1 MRKGLVVRRANTV
14 SSRLL
19 GGGRQG
25 GSASLLRLPRRS
37 IITDNQPIRT
47 HAQEEVASSNG
58 GSGVIKRILAIGVG
72 AGLVVTALTL
82 PLADEITNRE
92 EKPLALLEKLF
103 TKYASAERNGVKFM
117 TRRDFIAS
125 MMPPDSEL
133 GPALALD
140 TFRELFPTDDTLISF
155 SEFVLFDA
163 LSSSTQK
170 ALATSFQVFDAD
182 SDGLLAKDE
191 FRKVVAST
199 GVGPRLMFDLDD
211 PYWERYFGKDGKG
224 KISEAE
230 LGLIFGSLKEGILAQ
245 EFSRNSFESDKNAI
259 PMEAFARVL
268 LVNAPSTRI
277 PKRVVDNLKTVS
289 AAFKDASVTFDR
301 FREFNVFIYRLSEF
315 ERALKMAMVAN
326 SGNITRDD
334 FRRTARVSTGV
345 ELNPSEVELVFHLFE
360 DQNKR
365 GMLDCNAFLDIMEF
379 RRARRLYDI
388 QQLKVIKHAVNPGR
402 AMVKAMES
410 FAIGGFAGAIGAT
423 FVYPIDLVKTRMQN
437 QRRTKGGI
445 VPPGRVIYT
454 SSWDCAAK
462 VLKYEGFKGFYKGLG
477 PQLIGV
483 APEKAIKLVVNDYLR
498 SWFGQVQGA
507 KPGEI
512 YFPLE
517 VLAGAGAGASQVIFT
532 NPLEIVKI
540 RLQVQGETPGAK
552 KSAYQIC
559 KELGFT
565 GLYRGASAC
574 FLRDI
579 PFSGIYFPAY
589 AKLKQSLRDEEGRL
603 SNTNLLLAGSLAG
616 VAAASTTTPADVI
629 KTRLQ
634 VEARLGEA
642 RYNGILDC
650 FVQVLKSEGP
660 TAFFKGVVP
669 RVFRSSPQFGITLLS
684 YEFLQDMFHPED
696 IIVSA
701 PTNAPVAQDD
711 IKPAPSVIHLSVAAA
726 AKEEVEVK

>member
-1 MRKGLVVRRANTV
+1 
-14 SSRLL
+14 
-19 GGGRQG
+19 
-25 GSASLLRLPRRS
+25 
-37 IITDNQPIRT
+37 
-47 HAQEEVASSNG
+47 
-58 GSGVIKRILAIGVG
+58 
-72 AGLVVTALTL
+72 
-82 PLADEITNRE
+82 
-92 EKPLALLEKLF
+92 
-103 TKYASAERNGVKFM
+103 
-117 TRRDFIAS
+117 
-125 MMPPDSEL
+125 
-133 GPALALD
+133 
-140 TFRELFPTDDTLISF
+140 
-155 SEFVLFDA
+155 
-163 LSSSTQK
+163 
-170 ALATSFQVFDAD
+170 
-182 SDGLLAKDE
+182 
-191 FRKVVAST
+191 VVAST

-230 LGLIFGSLKEGILAQ
+230 LGLIFGVRHTHAHTHARTHTHTQHARTRAYQPTHVLSLAPSVQSLKEGILAQ

-301 FREFNVFIYRLSEF
+301 FREFNIFIYRLSEF

-345 ELNPSEVELVFHLFE
+345 ELNPSEIELVFHLFE

-498 SWFGQVQGA
+498 SWFGQVGA
-507 KPGEI
+507 
-512 YFPLE
+512 
-517 VLAGAGAGASQVIFT
+517 IFNYST
-532 NPLEIVKI
+532 I
-540 RLQVQGETPGAK
+540 A
-552 KSAYQIC
+552 
-559 KELGFT
+559 
-565 GLYRGASAC
+565 
-574 FLRDI
+574 
-579 PFSGIYFPAY
+579 
-589 AKLKQSLRDEEGRL
+589 
-603 SNTNLLLAGSLAG
+603 AGS
-616 VAAASTTTPADVI
+616 
-629 KTRLQ
+629 
-634 VEARLGEA
+634 E
-642 RYNGILDC
+642 
-650 FVQVLKSEGP
+650 
-660 TAFFKGVVP
+660 
-669 RVFRSSPQFGITLLS
+669 
-684 YEFLQDMFHPED
+684 
-696 IIVSA
+696 
-701 PTNAPVAQDD
+701 
-711 IKPAPSVIHLSVAAA
+711 
-726 AKEEVEVK
+726 